1 MPSLPAPSSS
11 APVRFGSVSVSAIAP
26 SPASRNAMSADA
38 LTDASQR
45 HQAAQLIQRGL
56 RLGALRSLFRDLS
69 TETLSRLYR
78 EVCGAPA
85 QPGRLPAS
93 FVGQLKTPADAVA
106 GAVLLR
112 DYIALSGDR
121 GRFGRIEPPI
131 LAAAWDRFC
140 ALLGPQ
146 HFSDRCV
153 TLDIT
158 SLWLLV
164 RDYRAGS
171 VHLSACAGCGRR
183 YLRFAAVA
191 HGPHRLC
198 ATCTRY

>member
-1 MPSLPAPSSS
+1 MPSFSTPLSL
-11 APVRFGSVSVSAIAP
+11 APVRHGSLGVSTIALRAG
-26 SPASRNAMSADA
+26 SKTGTATGALADA
-38 LTDASQR
+38 TQR
-45 HQAAQLIQRGL
+45 QQAAQLIQRGL
-56 RLGALRSLFRDLS
+56 RLGALRSLFRELS

-85 QPGRLPAS
+85 QPGRLPTS
-93 FVGQLKTPADAVA
+93 FVGQLKTPADALA

-121 GRFGRIEPPI
+121 GRFGRIEPSI
-131 LAAAWDRFC
+131 LAAVWDRFC
-140 ALLGPQ
+140 SLLGVQ

-158 SLWLLV
+158 SLWLLA

-171 VHLSACAGCGRR
+171 VQLSACAGCGNR
-183 YLRFAAVA
+183 YLRFVAAA
-191 HGPHRLC
+191 HRLC
-198 ATCTRY
+198 AGCSGR